1 VGGKRLVRRGSLF
14 TPVVDADGLLGSST
28 EPDSD
33 GAVNLVVLDDRC
45 GGIGIAVRQILD
57 VAVADSVLQ
66 PSLAAIG
73 VAGTLAVG
81 GIATE
86 VLDLAALLPSA
97 GFHA

>member
-1 VGGKRLVRRGSLF
+1 VGGKRLVRRGDLF
-14 TPVVDADGLLGSST
+14 TPVVDADSLLGA
-28 EPDSD
+28 PGGQDSD
-33 GAVNLVVLDDRC
+33 GTVNLVVLDGRC

-57 VAVADSVLQ
+57 VAAADSVLQ
-66 PSLAAIG
+66 PSLAAPG

-86 VLDLAALLPSA
+86 VLDLAAFLPTS